1 MTTEIR
7 KYTIYCVMENVSL
20 LNSSNHSN
28 GPVTVKG
35 SGRLLKTIIDISLPV
50 ILVITMIALG
60 AALNIKN
67 LINQLKNPL
76 DVFVGLACQCILL
89 PLPQYDRFVQSA
101 SCWYDSFESLFVC
114 WTLDER
120 GTENTLRQHCD
131 VISNGLCSGNN
142 WYGSKLEVAQEG
154 TNNYQG
160 EVTAIQ
166 TCYAVKT
173 ICRKESLL
181 YVIGSICG
189 MVVIV
194 LITVFIGVQNRRV
207 FFTTWKPFVASI
219 VTPFCAFLIGYIC
232 SYISC
237 LGHRKSKTIAIET
250 GIQNFPLCMTVL
262 SLSFP
267 TKLFVVLSVYPL
279 LYGIV
284 SVVDGLTIVIAQK
297 IINAAIKTYKK
308 TSINDEAKE
317 MEVLNQDSSKEKDT
331 NISTPFR
338 L

>member
-1 MTTEIR
+1 MTALS
-7 KYTIYCVMENVSL
+7 NL
-20 LNSSNHSN
+20 LAVGTMPLNLYLYAGHWTNAELKIPYVN
-28 GPVTVKG
+28 IVTSFLMVFV
-35 SGRLLKTIIDISLPV
+35 PV
-50 ILVITMIALG
+50 IIGMV
-60 AALNIKN
+60 LNWKWPKKAPIIIK
-67 LINQLKNPL
+67 
-76 DVFVGLACQCILL
+76 
-89 PLPQYDRFVQSA
+89 
-101 SCWYDSFESLFVC
+101 
-114 WTLDER
+114 
-120 GTENTLRQHCD
+120 
-131 VISNGLCSGNN
+131 
-142 WYGSKLEVAQEG
+142 
-154 TNNYQG
+154 
-160 EVTAIQ
+160 
-166 TCYAVKT
+166 
-173 ICRKESLL
+173 
-181 YVIGSICG
+181 IGSICG

-338 L
+338 FMTFRLTSLLC